1 MNLTEISIKRPSLII
16 VLFSLFTLLGI
27 SGYQN
32 LSYELM
38 PDFNQPVV
46 VINTLYPGAE
56 PNEVETS
63 VSRKIEDALSNLE
76 GVDYLVTKSLPN
88 ASIIIANLK
97 YGTDLDKT
105 MQDAQRYIDN
115 IRKDLPPDIQNPV
128 MSKVSPNDLPIMSV
142 SATSNFKSTEFY
154 QKLKDDYLP
163 QIQQLKGVA
172 EITVLGGEERE
183 IQVKVN
189 KDKLKL
195 YKISLYQVVEAINHS
210 GIDLPSGK
218 IQTAKESNSV
228 RLVGKFT
235 NVNDISNV
243 QVAMP
248 VPGSPVYVKDV
259 ADVVDGI
266 KEVTSVSRYNGQNG
280 IGLLIKKQ
288 GDANAVDVSK
298 LIKEK
303 FQTIEKSNAEA
314 AVKFVVTDDSTDN
327 TIAAVNSVVH
337 DLILA
342 VILVSI
348 VMLLFLR
355 SFRNSL
361 IVAVAIPTSLIMA
374 FGMMWLLGYTLNL
387 MTLLAMSLVIGVLV
401 DDATVVLENIQ
412 RHLDMGKEKRK
423 AAMDGR
429 MEIGYSAVSITLV
442 DVVVF
447 LPILFLQVFVADM
460 LKQFSVVIITT
471 VLTSLL
477 VGFTLTPWLASRIG
491 KKEDL
496 KPSNFFNKFLLW
508 FEHQLDTFIKWYG
521 KKLEWVLGHKL
532 VFTAFLL
539 VLFAGTALMMK
550 QGIIGKEL
558 IATGDQ
564 GKFQLALEFDK
575 GTTIEQNNLVSE
587 KIENYIL
594 QQPEVAS
601 LFSNVGGPSTGMGSL
616 GVGMA
621 NKTEF
626 TVQLKMKNEELKD
639 KSEKLKANSGKIN
652 DENAVMTESTET
664 FMRRLK
670 DSLQK
675 DYSGI
680 NFSMMALGLIPRTA
694 PIEIT
699 LSGNSLNQVLATGQQ
714 MKQAIEK
721 IPGADNVRLSVEA
734 GSPELKVVPDKD
746 RMQRL
751 GLSTS
756 YVGMSLR
763 TAFTGNDDATMTD
776 AGTEYPV
783 RIWLDKFNRQNY
795 DDVKQLYVVNP
806 MGAPVEVSQFATIEK
821 DNSPSLLERKDRQPA
836 VTLTADAL
844 GRPSGT
850 VADDVVSYVKENP
863 LPAGIQMAWGSDIK
877 RQNDSF
883 GALGSV
889 LLISF
894 ILIYLIMV
902 ALYDS
907 YIYPFVALFGIPV
920 AAIGAFLAL
929 NLSLSHISL
938 FALLG
943 MIMLMG
949 LVTKNAILIVDFTNQ
964 LKAEGKPF
972 REAIIHASMG
982 RMRPIM
988 MTTLS
993 MAIGMLPIAL
1003 ATGTSAEWKNALA
1016 WVIIGGLLSSLA
1028 LTIFLVPMVYYVVDA
1043 IKLKIKSE
1051 KIKVK
1056 KRSAP
1061 KVRE

>member
-1 MNLTEISIKRPSLII
+1 MNITEISIKRPSLII
-16 VLFSLFTLLGI
+16 VLFSVFALLGI
-27 SGYQN
+27 IGYKN

-46 VINTLYPGAE
+46 VIRTVYPGAE

-76 GVDYLVTKSLPN
+76 GVDYLLTKSLPN

-115 IRKDLPPDIQNPV
+115 IRKDLPNDIQNPV

-142 SATSNFKSTEFY
+142 SATSNLEPTVFY
-154 QKLKDDYLP
+154 QKMKDDYLP

-172 EITVLGGEERE
+172 EITILGGEERE
-183 IQVKVN
+183 IQIKVD
-189 KDKLKL
+189 KEKLKL
-195 YKISLYQVVEAINHS
+195 YKISLYQVVEAVNRS
-210 GIDLPSGK
+210 GIDLPAGK
-218 IQTAKESNSV
+218 LQTDTENNSV
-228 RLVGKFT
+228 RLVGKFNT
-235 NVNDISNV
+235 ITDIKNV

-248 VPGSPVYVKDV
+248 FPNSPVYVKDIAEV
-259 ADVVDGI
+259 TDGI
-266 KEVTSVSRYNGQNG
+266 KETASYSRYNGKNG
-280 IGLLIKKQ
+280 IGLMIKKQ

-298 LIKEK
+298 LIREK
-303 FQTIEKSNAEA
+303 FQFIEKQNANA
-314 AVKFVVTDDSTDN
+314 DVKFVVTDDSTDN
-327 TIAAVNSVVH
+327 TIAAVNSVVF

-342 VILVSI
+342 VILVSL

-361 IVAVAIPTSLIMA
+361 IVLVAIPTSLITA
-374 FGMMWLLGYTLNL
+374 FAVMWLLGYTLNL
-387 MTLLAMSLVIGVLV
+387 MTLLAMSLIIGILV

-412 RHLDMGKEKRK
+412 RHLDMGKEKRT

-429 MEIGYSAVSITLV
+429 MEIGFSALSITLV

-460 LKQFSVVIITT
+460 LKQFSVVVITST
-471 VLTSLL
+471 LTSLL

-496 KPSNFFNKFLLW
+496 QPTNIFNRFLLW
-508 FEHQLDTFIKWYG
+508 FEHQLDKFINWYG
-521 KKLEWVLGHKL
+521 RTLNWVLHHKL
-532 VFTAFLL
+532 IFTGFVLL
-539 VLFAGTALMMK
+539 LFVGTAAMMK

-558 IATGDQ
+558 ISTGDQ
-564 GKFQLALEFDK
+564 GKFRLALEFDK
-575 GTTIEQNNLVSE
+575 STSIQQNNLVSE

-594 QQPEVAS
+594 KQPEVS
-601 LFSNVGGPSTGMGSL
+601 TVFSNVGGPSTGIGSL
-616 GVGMA
+616 GVGSA

-626 TVQLKMKNEELKD
+626 TIQLKSKKETNNL
-639 KSEKLKANSGKIN
+639 
-652 DENAVMTESTET
+652 STET
-664 FMRRLK
+664 FMRKLRT
-670 DSLQK
+670 DLQK
-675 DYSGI
+675 EHSGI
-680 NFSMMALGLIPRTA
+680 NFSMIALGLIPRSA

-699 LSGNSLNQVLATGQQ
+699 LSGSDLDQVMQTGNDL
-714 MKQAIEK
+714 KTVIEK

-734 GSPELKVVPDKD
+734 GSPELKVIPDKD
-746 RMQRL
+746 KMQRL
-751 GLSTS
+751 GLNTA
-756 YVGMSLR
+756 YVGMNLR
-763 TAFTGNDDATMTD
+763 TAFTGNDDATLTEN
-776 AGTEYPV
+776 GTEYPV
-783 RIWLDKFNRQNY
+783 RIWLDKFSRKNY
-795 DDVKQLYVVNP
+795 DDVNQLNIINP
-806 MGAPVEVSQFATIEK
+806 MGIPIEVSQFATIER

-836 VTLTADAL
+836 VTLTSDAL

-850 VADDVVSYVKENP
+850 VADDVVAYLKNNP
-863 LPAGIQMAWGSDIK
+863 LPNGIQMTWGSDIK

-894 ILIYLIMV
+894 LLIYLIMV

-907 YIYPFVALFGIPV
+907 YIYPFVALFAIPV

-929 NLSLSHISL
+929 NLSLSNLSL

-943 MIMLMG
+943 LIMLMG
-949 LVTKNAILIVDFTNQ
+949 LVTKNSILIVDFTNQ
-964 LKAEGKPF
+964 LKAEGKHYK
-972 REAIIHASMG
+972 EALITAG
-982 RMRPIM
+982 KERMRPIL

-1003 ATGTSAEWKNALA
+1003 ASGTAAEWKNGLA

-1028 LTIFLVPMVYYVVDA
+1028 LTVYLVPMVYYGVDRMKE
-1043 IKLKIKSE
+1043 KLGSN
-1051 KIKVK
+1051 K
-1056 KRSAP
+1056 KQ
-1061 KVRE
+1061 

>member
-1 MNLTEISIKRPSLII
+1 MNITEISIKRPSLII
-16 VLFSLFTLLGI
+16 VLFSVFALLGI
-27 SGYQN
+27 IGYKN

-46 VINTLYPGAE
+46 VIRTAYPGAE

-76 GVDYLVTKSLPN
+76 GVDFLVTKSLPN
-88 ASIIIANLK
+88 ASIIIVNLK

-115 IRKDLPPDIQNPV
+115 IRKDLPKDILSPV

-142 SATSNFKSTEFY
+142 SATSNLKATEFY
-154 QKLKDDYLP
+154 QKMKDDYLP

-172 EITVLGGEERE
+172 EITILGGEERE
-183 IQVKVN
+183 IQIKVD

-195 YKISLYQVVEAINHS
+195 YKLSLYQIVEAVNRS
-210 GIDLPSGK
+210 GIDLPAGK
-218 IQTAKESNSV
+218 LQTDTENNSV
-228 RLVGKFT
+228 RLVGKF
-235 NVNDISNV
+235 NIVNDIQNV

-248 VPGSPVYVKDV
+248 FPGSPVYVKDV
-259 ADVVDGI
+259 AVVTDGI
-266 KEVTSVSRYNGQNG
+266 KEITSYSRFNGKSG
-280 IGLLIKKQ
+280 IGLMIKKQ
-288 GDANAVDVSK
+288 GDANAVEVSK
-298 LIKEK
+298 LIREK
-303 FQTIEKSNAEA
+303 FKTIEQQNTSST
-314 AVKFVVTDDSTDN
+314 VKFVITDDSTDN
-327 TIAAVNSVVH
+327 TIAAVNSVVF

-342 VILVSI
+342 VILVSL

-361 IVAVAIPTSLIMA
+361 IVLVAIPTSLITA
-374 FGMMWLLGYTLNL
+374 FAVMWLLGYTLNL
-387 MTLLAMSLVIGVLV
+387 MTLLAMSLIIGILV

-423 AAMDGR
+423 ASLDGR
-429 MEIGYSAVSITLV
+429 MEIGFSALSITLV

-460 LKQFSVVIITT
+460 LKQFSVVVITST
-471 VLTSLL
+471 LTSLL
-477 VGFTLTPWLASRIG
+477 VGFTLTPWMSSRIG

-496 KPSNFFNKFLLW
+496 QATNFFNRFLLW
-508 FEHQLDTFIKWYG
+508 FEKQLDKFIHWYG
-521 KKLEWVLGHKL
+521 ETLNWVLHHKL
-532 VFTAFLL
+532 LFTGFVLL
-539 VLFAGTALMMK
+539 LFVGTAVMMK

-558 IATGDQ
+558 ISTGDQ
-564 GKFQLALEFDK
+564 GKFRLAMEFDK
-575 GTTIEQNNLVSE
+575 SISIQQNNLISE

-594 QQPEVAS
+594 QQSEVAS
-601 LFSNVGGPSTGMGSL
+601 VFSNIGGPSTGIGSL

-626 TVQLKMKNEELKD
+626 TIQLKPKKE
-639 KSEKLKANSGKIN
+639 IN
-652 DENAVMTESTET
+652 HLSTEV
-664 FMRRLK
+664 FMRKLR
-670 DSLQK
+670 DHLQQG
-675 DYSGI
+675 YPGI
-680 NFSMMALGLIPRTA
+680 NFSIAALGLIPRSA

-699 LSGNSLNQVLATGQQ
+699 LSGSNLNQVMQTGAHL
-714 MKQAIEK
+714 KSVIEK

-734 GSPELKVVPDKD
+734 GSPEFKVIPDKD
-746 RMQRL
+746 KMQRL
-751 GLSTS
+751 GLNTAF
-756 YVGMSLR
+756 VGVNLR
-763 TAFTGNDDATMTD
+763 TAFTGNDDATLTEN
-776 AGTEYPV
+776 GTEYPV
-783 RIWLDKFNRQNY
+783 RIYLNKFNRKNE
-795 DDVKQLYVVNP
+795 DDIKQLYLVNP
-806 MGAPVEVSQFATIEK
+806 MGIPVEVSQIANIER

-836 VTLTADAL
+836 ITLTADAL
-844 GRPSGT
+844 GKPSGT
-850 VADDVVSYVKENP
+850 VADEVVAYIKNNP
-863 LPAGIQMAWGSDIK
+863 LPEGIQMTWGSDIK

-907 YIYPFVALFGIPV
+907 FIYPFVALFAIPL

-929 NLSLSHISL
+929 NLSLSNLSL

-943 MIMLMG
+943 LIMLMG
-949 LVTKNAILIVDFTNQ
+949 LVTKNSILIVDFTNQ
-964 LKAEGKPF
+964 LKADGKHYK
-972 REAIIHASMG
+972 EALITAG
-982 RMRPIM
+982 KERMRPIL

-1003 ATGTSAEWKNALA
+1003 ASGTASEWKNGLA

-1028 LTIFLVPMVYYVVDA
+1028 LTVYVVPMVYDVVDSMKEKLR
-1043 IKLKIKSE
+1043 IKN
-1051 KIKVK
+1051 
-1056 KRSAP
+1056 
-1061 KVRE
+1061 